1 MPAISVI
8 VPVYKV
14 EAFLNRC
21 VDSLL
26 GQSYSDFQLILVDD
40 GSPDRCGAICEE
52 YAARDSRVHVI
63 HQKNAGL
70 SAARNTGIDWS
81 LENTSSQWL
90 AFVDSDDWVH
100 REYLQ
105 RLYTAAVQTGCKMA
119 VCDFFQTAGGG
130 FPECL
135 EEEAKTYPADE
146 YYCSEE
152 IHGGRSAVAW
162 NKLYHRSL
170 FQSLRYPVGKL
181 HEDEFLTYQLAFAAE
196 RVAVLRSKLYAYY
209 QNPQG
214 IILSQWNPR
223 RMHILEAAREQIAFA
238 KQTGND
244 RFLCKAVEQYI
255 MCCDDQLQKADP
267 QYHRQLRKQLRQ
279 GLKLGRECGVFPL
292 TVDRLWAYEKA
303 YPVKPFWWLFFKIH
317 GLVAGLRR
325 KENAHG

>member
-1 MPAISVI
+1 MSIISII

-14 EAFLNRC
+14 EKYLDRC
-21 VDSLL
+21 VESIL
-26 GQSYSDFQLILVDD
+26 GQSFTDFELILVDD
-40 GSPDRCGAICEE
+40 GSPDRCGAMCDSFS
-52 YAARDSRVHVI
+52 AQDSRVHVI
-63 HQKNAGL
+63 HRENGGL
-70 SAARNTGIDWS
+70 SAARNTGIDWVM
-81 LENTSSQWL
+81 ENSDSQWIT
-90 AFVDSDDWVH
+90 FVDSDDWLDSAF
-100 REYLQ
+100 LQ
-105 RLYTAAVQTGCKMA
+105 QMYDAAVKMGCELA
-119 VCDFFQTAGGG
+119 AC
-130 FPECL
+130 
-135 EEEAKTYPADE
+135 E
-146 YYCSEE
+146 YYLTEGETLSYGNN
-152 IHGGRSAVAW
+152 ISASILTADDYYCDDNHASSVACA
-162 NKLYHRSL
+162 KLYHRSL
-170 FQSLRYPVGKL
+170 LYEIRYPVGKL
-181 HEDEFLTYQLAFAAE
+181 HEDEFVTYKLVYGAGSIAYIE
-196 RVAVLRSKLYAYY
+196 KPLYAYY

-244 RFLCKAVEQYI
+244 RFLCKAAEQYI